1 MACWSPV
8 RIRLIRAASGESV
21 CTPGVVNSLSFM
33 YGRGSRADCTDLGN
47 PVFSSLR
54 TTNRENRAA
63 LRRTRY
69 RKLEYQTSRCVPQ
82 KRSNAMKKLLVLV
95 GLIMIVGLLSF
106 AAGTGKSGSWNGWV
120 SDAKCG
126 AKFNADCA
134 KKCIGAGQKPVL
146 VTDNDQKVLDV
157 SNP

>member
-1 MACWSPV
+1 
-8 RIRLIRAASGESV
+8 
-21 CTPGVVNSLSFM
+21 
-33 YGRGSRADCTDLGN
+33 
-47 PVFSSLR
+47 
-54 TTNRENRAA
+54 
-63 LRRTRY
+63 
-69 RKLEYQTSRCVPQ
+69 
-82 KRSNAMKKLLVLV
+82 MKKLLVLV
-95 GLIMIVGLLSF
+95 GLIMIVSLLSF

-157 SNP
+157 SNPDTLKDHAGHHVKVDGTLDGNTLTVKQVSMLQDQTPK